1 MSYYYILTTFIFN
14 KHRIV
19 IFQIRRL
26 PGIEY
31 NKHDQLKQ
39 FEILRT
45 QLRLK
50 RELLQKYRNMC
61 SFETS
66 FKWFKM
72 PLRTILRYLA
82 NNEHLVQKIADSY
95 PVRRAA
101 QLAVAVFFRGKEKL
115 SDVDPQKVNRLVSF
129 FRKFSQNVREGI
141 DEAKTKLK
149 K

>member
-1 MSYYYILTTFIFN
+1 
-14 KHRIV
+14 
-19 IFQIRRL
+19 
-26 PGIEY
+26 
-31 NKHDQLKQ
+31 
-39 FEILRT
+39 
-45 QLRLK
+45 
-50 RELLQKYRNMC
+50 
-61 SFETS
+61 
-66 FKWFKM
+66 M

-95 PVRRAA
+95 PESSPAGCGSIF
-101 QLAVAVFFRGKEKL
+101 LEEKKKL